1 MHVVNLARALDD
13 GPWRTRLVAGS
24 LAPDEGDMTYYAE
37 ERGVA
42 VTRLPSLARA
52 VRPLADLR
60 ALWSLWRLFR
70 RERPTVVHTHTAKAG
85 TLGRIAA
92 ILAGVPVRI
101 HTFHGHVLGGGYFPP
116 AVTRVYLE
124 VERRLARRTHR
135 LVVLTETQAREM
147 AEELG
152 VAPRERFAVV
162 PLGLELERFRTV
174 DRAEAGARVRRSL
187 GIGEGE
193 MAVGIVGRL
202 VPIKNHELFL
212 EALAALRARRPAA
225 VGGSGSRGAGRG
237 GVGGAGAGAGADVPG
252 AEAGAPARREG
263 ARPWEGGGTGGGGRV
278 RGVVVGAGEREE
290 ELRARAA
297 ALGLEEDDVLWLGW
311 RRDLPD
317 LYAALDVVALT
328 SHDEGT
334 PVALLEALAAGTPA
348 VAREVGGVGEVLR
361 DAGAGRLVPREA
373 DAGTWARILARAVEE
388 AGPVGLP
395 STVRDA
401 VAERYSVER
410 LAEDLTALYRRE
422 MEGP

>member
-24 LAPDEGDMTYYAE
+24 LGPGEGDMTYYAE

-42 VTRLPSLARA
+42 VTRLPALARA

-60 ALWSLWRLFR
+60 ALWILWRLFR

-92 ILAGVPVRI
+92 VLAGVPVRI
-101 HTFHGHVLGGGYFPP
+101 HTFHGHVLGGGYFSP
-116 AVTRVYLE
+116 AITRLYLE

-147 AEELG
+147 ADELG

-162 PLGLELERFRTV
+162 PLGLELERFRRV
-174 DRAEAGARVRRSL
+174 DRAEARTRARRAL
-187 GIGEGE
+187 GIEEGE
-193 MAVGIVGRL
+193 VAVGIVGRL

-212 EALAALRARRPAA
+212 EALAALRARWPAGA
-225 VGGSGSRGAGRG
+225 GCAGSRGAAAHGRDAVEAEIPGPLG
-237 GVGGAGAGAGADVPG
+237 GGPAGSGPT
-252 AEAGAPARREG
+252 
-263 ARPWEGGGTGGGGRV
+263 RPWERGSGESPGRV
-278 RGVVVGAGEREE
+278 RGVVVGAGEREA

-297 ALGLEEDDVLWLGW
+297 ALGLEGDEVLWLGW
-311 RRDLPD
+311 RRDLPE

-334 PVALLEALAAGTPA
+334 PVALLEALAVGTPV
-348 VAREVGGVGEVLR
+348 VARNVGGVGEVLR
-361 DAGAGRLVPREA
+361 HAGGGRVVPREA
-373 DAGTWARILARAVEE
+373 DGPAWARILAREVEG
-388 AGPVGLP
+388 AGAAGLP
-395 STVRDA
+395 APVRDA

-410 LAEDLTALYRRE
+410 LAGELAALYRHE
-422 MEGP
+422 MERA